1 MYLTDRAFE
10 SEMTQPRS
18 QVRKDIWLN
27 HKCRTSEMN
36 VMYALPSQTPGVP
49 GVPRESGRG
58 RIDEAPGILE
68 AIYLFVHLPIHSLM
82 QQMFVQHLPSARQV
96 STLIPTLRKEIQ
108 ASEEGRD

>member
-1 MYLTDRAFE
+1 
-10 SEMTQPRS
+10 
-18 QVRKDIWLN
+18 
-27 HKCRTSEMN
+27 MN
-36 VMYALPSQTPGVP
+36 VMCPVLSQTPGVP

-82 QQMFVQHLPSARQV
+82 QQMFVQHVPSAKQV
-96 STLIPTLRKEIQ
+96 STRIPTWWKEIQ